1 MTSLTTQNLIY
12 STSVVA
18 MEGKPNKF
26 AFSLYAQARLGYDRQ
41 RQTLEYQCVFFPN
54 CGLCG
59 SSSTFGVGQQKTE
72 KLDFDASKEHMANQ
86 ISVTQ

>member
-26 AFSLYAQARLGYDRQ
+26 AFSLGQGEIDKDR
-41 RQTLEYQCVFFPN
+41 RWNINACFSPIVGCVVVVHLVLAN
-54 CGLCG
+54 KK
-59 SSSTFGVGQQKTE
+59 QKNWI
-72 KLDFDASKEHMANQ
+72 LMLSKEHMANQ